1 MFSFFFFEFL
11 ELFCF
16 MFSICSH
23 WKETFISFQWKPVT
37 VVTTKQWYHPSFCCS
52 FDLEQCRK
60 TRGVANIQT
69 CWKTLFKKTTTKYY
83 GYKKY
88 KKVQKH
94 CWKITSDDSFWV
106 GTVAVIEIQT
116 HDVMSRLGER
126 STAASHWNDYI
137 INRPF
142 RKRKRKTQNSLN
154 ANTKISTSQNVEA
167 RSPTDTVHSVLNR
180 NAGQRW
186 CATVRATTCCSRT
199 QTYLNWSFKI
209 FTLQGIKTDVIIKK
223 RLATVTTASFNTTTF
238 YTNTKINKQYQIPA

>member
-1 MFSFFFFEFL
+1 
-11 ELFCF
+11 

-23 WKETFISFQWKPVT
+23 WKQTFISFQWKPVT
-37 VVTTKQWYHPSFCCS
+37 VVTTKQWYHLSFCCS

-142 RKRKRKTQNSLN
+142 RKRKKKPKQSEREHKDQHFSKRGS
-154 ANTKISTSQNVEA
+154 AFSHRHRPFCPEQG
-167 RSPTDTVHSVLNR
+167 

-209 FTLQGIKTDVIIKK
+209 FTLQGIKTDVI
-223 RLATVTTASFNTTTF
+223 
-238 YTNTKINKQYQIPA
+238 

>member
-1 MFSFFFFEFL
+1 MFSFFFWVSGTV
-11 ELFCF
+11 LFYVLSLQSLKADVHLLSVKTCYRGNNQ
-16 MFSICSH
+16 
-23 WKETFISFQWKPVT
+23 TQW
-37 VVTTKQWYHPSFCCS
+37 HHLSFCCS

-60 TRGVANIQT
+60 TRGVADIQT

-126 STAASHWNDYI
+126 STAASHWIDYI

-142 RKRKRKTQNSLN
+142 RKKPKKPKTVW
-154 ANTKISTSQNVEA
+154 T
-167 RSPTDTVHSVLNR
+167 
-180 NAGQRW
+180 
-186 CATVRATTCCSRT
+186 RT
-199 QTYLNWSFKI
+199 QRSALLKTWKRVLPQTPSILSWTE
-209 FTLQGIKTDVIIKK
+209 TLVKDDVQLFERQPAVVEHK
-223 RLATVTTASFNTTTF
+223 R
-238 YTNTKINKQYQIPA
+238 I